1 MASMRLTFLA
11 LCLLGASA
19 PALTASHDW
28 EPVRQGQGREDVSTW
43 VRSVDGMTVKAFRG
57 VTEVHYSAL
66 TVLAL
71 LADTNGLNNW
81 VYHCKSSGPIDK
93 FPADQTYARFKGI
106 WPASDRDVMFRST
119 VSQQADGSI
128 VLDSNQVEG
137 YPQQDGHVRMP
148 YLHNTFKLV
157 PLKGNW
163 TRVEFET
170 QVDLGGLVPD
180 WLANAVSTK
189 APLVTL
195 EGLRKQVALPRYQVK
210 SFGELPAHY
219 HKGKPMVLP
228 EGHLAP

>member
-1 MASMRLTFLA
+1 MFSLRMTFIA
-11 LCLLGASA
+11 LSLLGLSA
-19 PALTASHDW
+19 PALAANDW
-28 EPVRQGQGREDVSTW
+28 ETVRQGQGRDDVSTW
-43 VRSVDGMTVKAFRG
+43 VRSVDGMTVKAFKG

-71 LADTNGLNNW
+71 LADTSGLNNW
-81 VYHCKSSGPIDK
+81 VYHCKASGPAEK
-93 FPADQTYARFKGI
+93 FPADHTYARFKGI

-119 VSQQADGSI
+119 VSQQADGAI
-128 VLDSNQVEG
+128 VVDSNQVEG

-210 SFGELPAHY
+210 SFNELPAHY